1 MASQIESESASTTVA
16 MDTQPTTSTVAVIK
30 DDANFKL
37 WLKSKSR
44 AALVTFAQR
53 LNASCVGKRS
63 VDEAD
68 ASGAPRRLM
77 AMLGTI
83 AAGCDAFAPVAGEP
97 RRYGSP
103 KFREWH
109 AWLRG
114 RAAALV
120 ADAVGGGAPDELR
133 ARLCASFGNE
143 TRIDYGTGHE
153 AAFLAFLYCLWRFGA
168 LTDGDVDS
176 GAVACGVFR
185 AYVAACR
192 AIQDCFGLEPA
203 GARGVWALDPY
214 QMLPFV
220 FGSAQCVA
228 GDAGDAPAGWG
239 DEDTLDVVP
248 GLDAKRHES
257 MFYECVLHVRDA
269 IGDARFGEAAP
280 ILFNCS
286 HRPWRVTNRRILRYF
301 AQEVLGVRVVVQHM
315 LFGDLFPADWLAPA
329 TEAAT
334 PAADDAAMEAY
345 LRNPYQ
351 TVFEAQEAQDVRSPP
366 W

>member
-1 MASQIESESASTTVA
+1 

-83 AAGCDAFAPVAGEP
+83 AAGCDAFTPVAGEP

-109 AWLRG
+109 A
-114 RAAALV
+114 
-120 ADAVGGGAPDELR
+120 
-133 ARLCASFGNE
+133 FGNE

-153 AAFLAFLYCLWRFGA
+153 AAFLAFLYCLWRFA
-168 LTDGDVDS
+168 AVTDGDVDS

-220 FGSAQCVA
+220 FGSAQCIR
-228 GDAGDAPAGWG
+228 DAGDAPAGWG

-334 PAADDAAMEAY
+334 PAADDAAMATY

>member
-1 MASQIESESASTTVA
+1 

-83 AAGCDAFAPVAGEP
+83 AAGCDAFTPVAGEP

-109 AWLRG
+109 AWLM
-114 RAAALV
+114 A
-120 ADAVGGGAPDELR
+120 GGASSP
-133 ARLCASFGNE
+133 
-143 TRIDYGTGHE
+143 
-153 AAFLAFLYCLWRFGA
+153 GA
-168 LTDGDVDS
+168 
-176 GAVACGVFR
+176 
-185 AYVAACR
+185 
-192 AIQDCFGLEPA
+192 DCFGLEPA

-220 FGSAQCVA
+220 FGSAQCIA

-301 AQEVLGVRVVVQHM
+301 AQEVLGVKVVVQHM

-334 PAADDAAMEAY
+334 PAADDAAMETY

>member
-109 AWLRG
+109 AWLRE

-192 AIQDCFGLEPA
+192 AIQDLS
-203 GARGVWALDPY
+203 LI
-214 QMLPFV
+214 
-220 FGSAQCVA
+220 
-228 GDAGDAPAGWG
+228 
-239 DEDTLDVVP
+239 
-248 GLDAKRHES
+248 H
-257 MFYECVLHVRDA
+257 
-269 IGDARFGEAAP
+269 I
-280 ILFNCS
+280 
-286 HRPWRVTNRRILRYF
+286 
-301 AQEVLGVRVVVQHM
+301 
-315 LFGDLFPADWLAPA
+315 
-329 TEAAT
+329 
-334 PAADDAAMEAY
+334 
-345 LRNPYQ
+345 
-351 TVFEAQEAQDVRSPP
+351 
-366 W
+366 